1 MRIEASAGTLNENAL
16 FSFSIFGS
24 LLVALKDSFALAEIG
39 YDVPL
44 LTKESLSFWFFD
56 FVFER
61 ESAGSF
67 GEFEITVLGLYFSLG
82 WAGFEKF
89 EEEEEPALGIGS

>member
-1 MRIEASAGTLNENAL
+1 MRLEVSAGALNENVQ
-16 FSFSIFGS
+16 FSFNLFGS
-24 LLVALKDSFALAEIG
+24 LLVALKDSFALAEVG
-39 YDVPL
+39 YDIPL

-61 ESAGSF
+61 ETVDSHGD
-67 GEFEITVLGLYFSLG
+67 FEICLLGLYFSLG

-89 EEEEEPALGIGS
+89 EEEPALGIGS